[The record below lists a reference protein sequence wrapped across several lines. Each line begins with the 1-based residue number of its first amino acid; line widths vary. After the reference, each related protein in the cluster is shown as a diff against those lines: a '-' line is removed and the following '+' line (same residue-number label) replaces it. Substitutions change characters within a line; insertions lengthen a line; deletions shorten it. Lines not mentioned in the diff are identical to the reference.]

1 MNCSKGSMI
10 RFRFLKN
17 KEIYESEKR
26 IQFYNALHLLYNKI
40 VKNTD
45 RESMTYTTTSHLG
58 PENTPK
64 PIFQLV
70 LWTTIITIVS
80 ALIQSIFIQ
89 FSLGTGPQDLLSL
102 SWWGIRNWYL
112 WQPLTFLF
120 VQTIPPEGIT
130 LFYLITLFFNM
141 YILWIMGSTLLDIAG
156 VKSFFTLYFLSGI
169 IAGVMTLLF
178 MPVVGRYTVL
188 AGPTPSL
195 LAIIMAW
202 TMVHP
207 KTEILLFF
215 LIPIKAKWLMVG
227 IIGVL
232 LLMTL
237 SQWNFIDFIFYS
249 IGIIFG
255 YLYAVIAWG
264 LQGPFPFMNSFDKT
278 VIALSSQ
285 ISQKLP
291 TWGKNKDQSI
301 SSKIID
307 ISTGKDIL
315 SDDQFVDAMLT
326 KISQKGERSLTRAE
340 KERLKKIS
348 ELKGRERK

>member
-1 MNCSKGSMI
+1 
-10 RFRFLKN
+10 
-17 KEIYESEKR
+17 
-26 IQFYNALHLLYNKI
+26 
-40 VKNTD
+40 
-45 RESMTYTTTSHLG
+45 MTYTSTSHLG
-58 PENTPK
+58 PEKTPR
-64 PIFQLV
+64 PIFKLV
-70 LWTTIITIVS
+70 FLTTVITIVS

-102 SWWGIRNWYL
+102 SWWGMKSWYL

-120 VQTIPPEGIT
+120 VQAIPPEGIT

-141 YILWIMGSTLLDIAG
+141 YILWIMGSTLMDIAG
-156 VKSFFTLYFLSGI
+156 AKSFFSLYFFSGI
-169 IAGVMTLLF
+169 TAGILTLLL

-188 AGPTPSL
+188 AGPAPSL

-237 SQWNFIDFIFYS
+237 SQWNIIDFIFYS

-264 LQGPFPFMNSFDKT
+264 LQGPFPFMNRFDKAL
-278 VIALSSQ
+278 IALSSQ

-291 TWGKNKDQSI
+291 SWGKNKDGGDN
-301 SSKIID
+301 SKIID
-307 ISTGKDIL
+307 FSTGKNIL
-315 SDDQFVDAMLT
+315 TDDQFVDAMLT
-326 KISQKGERSLTRAE
+326 KISQQGERSLTRSE

-348 ELKGRERK
+348 ERKGRERK